1 MFGPIS
7 IHVCYCY
14 TLINA
19 YLTLIEKGYQT
30 TDLDT
35 VTVCG

>member
-7 IHVCYCY
+7 IHVC
-14 TLINA
+14 